1 VIVMEVLHQRCAG
14 VDISKK
20 DAKVCVR
27 VAGSGSRKTQE
38 TVGTWGSMTNQILE
52 LREHLVEQRVT
63 CVVMEATGD
72 YWKPFY
78 YLLEDAGFDL
88 VLVNARHVKNM
99 PGRKSDV
106 SDAAWLSQL
115 GAHGLVRA
123 SFVPPAPIREL
134 RDLTRT
140 RTSITRERSREML
153 RLEKLLEDA
162 GIKLSARDLARI
174 DLKRAS
180 VQSSALDPAWPSACG
195 TSPFPRS
202 GEINL
207 AQGSAPAVHPLPCVL
222 GWRWGS
228 PTTAELLRQQSLP
241 DR

>member
-1 VIVMEVLHQRCAG
+1 VIVMEVLHRRCVG
-14 VDISKK
+14 MDISKK
-20 DAKVCVR
+20 DAKVCIR
-27 VAGSGSRKTQE
+27 IAGSGSRKTQE
-38 TVGTWGSMTNQILE
+38 TVSTWGSMTNQILA
-52 LREHLVEQRVT
+52 LREHLLKQRVT

-106 SDAAWLSQL
+106 SDAAWLAQL

-140 RTSITRERSREML
+140 RTSITRERSREIL

-162 GIKLSARDLARI
+162 LLTELRDRFVALGRRETALVVTVRSRDWNSGCAAGSVVAGPTPVRGARVDGRGV
-174 DLKRAS
+174 RA
-180 VQSSALDPAWPSACG
+180 VPAC
-195 TSPFPRS
+195 
-202 GEINL
+202 
-207 AQGSAPAVHPLPCVL
+207 
-222 GWRWGS
+222 
-228 PTTAELLRQQSLP
+228 
-241 DR
+241 